1 MQGKVVEVATG
12 RKVLLFDEEDLQD
25 TIKVRRD
32 TSVVAARDMVCVIRD
47 ITYMVLVRAMLHA

>member
-25 TIKVRRD
+25 TIKVSREHKSGGSQGRGVM
-32 TSVVAARDMVCVIRD
+32 TR
-47 ITYMVLVRAMLHA
+47 MVLVRVMPLA